1 MKHNS
6 FIGSHEARMLR
17 MSPNTPEAI
26 PPQEQPQ
33 GEQRFDIRT
42 DQLPEETLRALNEHI
57 SALQSQTNETAE
69 SELQK
74 IISTAQ
80 RDIDALQA
88 TPGASKQFVT
98 EYLRSSNEGLH
109 QRKLHMSLANGQVH
123 VSPYNPQQIA
133 PEVVAR
139 KNKINELQGKI
150 NQVDRNIRELM
161 QGFRENA
168 VRYRGQKFAA
178 MNRGNIAPEI
188 NQMLM
193 QFPQASMQASA
204 APLNQ
209 LYALKF
215 RLQQELAGVK
225 SGMIPVSVPGA
236 EQDPSLINAPRFG
249 AANADGTRF
258 DLAGSPGGIGPDGLP
273 LLNAMPTAE
282 EQAAILKLSARWR
295 TVTTEE
301 ERDTVEGFLM
311 MDGVDVDGSNLAT
324 DEIVMVSPEEKGMTF
339 LVGLITVLQSFL
351 DRLSRKRTEI
361 DQSATSEK
369 DPATMKPEEIAAEK
383 EGNDKKI
390 DELKTK
396 KGKNEKEIKEAE
408 KKLKNVDKPLEGEAK
423 TKVETELKEMK
434 EELKKITEEIEKL
447 EKRNKAL
454 ANPEA
459 SKGNEKD
466 IKTQDQLKDDP
477 FVKDFELIKSEMRQ
491 KMRTSVEQAFASG
504 DIQQNFVRLSK
515 MMGLDPADL
524 KTDFLT
530 NVKEVMNMFVSII
543 EKFLDGTQIEKNSKN
558 EYRVRF
564 DISSAHTEAQ
574 RTGFIKNAD
583 PLFPEEVAELAKA
596 MSEGMDTPLTP
607 DGLSI
612 VSGFMS
618 KEKLQKEF

>member
-33 GEQRFDIRT
+33 GEQRFDMRA
-42 DQLPEETLRALNEHI
+42 DQLPEDALRALHEHI
-57 SALQSQTNETAE
+57 SALQNQTNETAE

-98 EYLRSSNEGLH
+98 EYVRSSNEALH
-109 QRKLHMSLANGQVH
+109 QRKLHMSIANGQVQI
-123 VSPYNPQQIA
+123 SPHNPRQIA
-133 PEVVAR
+133 PEVIAR

-161 QGFRENA
+161 KGFRENA

-324 DEIVMVSPEEKGMTF
+324 DEIVMVSPEERGMTF

-361 DQSATSEK
+361 DQGATSEK
-369 DPATMKPEEIAAEK
+369 DPATMKPEEITAEK
-383 EGNDKKI
+383 ESNDKKI

-477 FVKDFELIKSEMRQ
+477 ILKDFQNAKEQMKQKLQSALKQVLESENAEKNVEILNKELG
-491 KMRTSVEQAFASG
+491 V
-504 DIQQNFVRLSK
+504 DIGTTGVN
-515 MMGLDPADL
+515 A
-524 KTDFLT
+524 
-530 NVKEVMNMFVSII
+530 KEVMQAFVTFMDAFIDNSA
-543 EKFLDGTQIEKNSKN
+543 LEKNGADK
-558 EYRVRF
+558 YRMTMDVVKPFASITTNPLLGKIQKAIREDLPAF
-564 DISSAHTEAQ
+564 TREVSTSLGVELTAAGDKVMTEFQ
-574 RTGFIKNAD
+574 DGIT
-583 PLFPEEVAELAKA
+583 LLEEML
-596 MSEGMDTPLTP
+596 
-607 DGLSI
+607 
-612 VSGFMS
+612 
-618 KEKLQKEF
+618 